1 MEEFGLG
8 ATALSTMTL
17 AMLTLELGKLIVRR
31 LILKN
36 PTYDFPSWVYL
47 VFPPV
52 LNALWV
58 VPLAYLGF
66 QGFAIPA
73 DWADWGRN
81 VLFVLI
87 TSLGTLA
94 EYSLTLKPM
103 KAYGTQ
109 RKIDADALD
118 NPQ

>member
-1 MEEFGLG
+1 MEDLGLG

-17 AMLTLELGKLIVRR
+17 AMLTLELGKLVVRR

-36 PTYDFPSWVYL
+36 PTYDFPAWVYV

-66 QGFAIPA
+66 QGFTVPES
-73 DWADWGRN
+73 WADWGRN
-81 VLFVLI
+81 ILYVLV

-94 EYSLTLKPM
+94 GYGLTLKPL
-103 KAYGTQ
+103 KTYGTE
-109 RKIDADALD
+109 RKLA
-118 NPQ
+118 QTKTE